1 MTTRLDVHGATS
13 IGKVRKV
20 NQDQFLVAELTKT
33 LKVVGTSLPG
43 ADGAQAHSNVQA
55 MLLAVADGV
64 GGSAAGERASA
75 LAVRAMADYALRV
88 MPLFDDP
95 NKPPSR
101 PVTSMLDSA
110 ARRADVSITDE
121 GDKVPEEKGMATTLT
136 LAYVVG
142 LRVHG
147 VHVGDSRAYLVRDG
161 KPTRLTRDHNIAQR
175 LVDEGVMTPEAAE
188 RSRMRHVLWNS
199 LGGQKGVTPDT
210 FDLWIQP
217 GDALV
222 LCTDG
227 LNKHVDEPT
236 IGRIVAESKSADAA
250 CLRLVQAADEGGG
263 TDNTAVVV
271 AIVPRAA

>member
-33 LKVVGTSLPG
+33 MKVVGTSLPG
-43 ADGAQAHSNVQA
+43 ADGAQAHSSVQA

-75 LAVRAMADYALRV
+75 LAVRAMADYALKV

-95 NKPPSR
+95 NKPPAR

-110 ARRADVSITDE
+110 ARRADVSITSE
-121 GDKVPEEKGMATTLT
+121 GEKVPEEKGMATTLT

-147 VHVGDSRAYLVRDG
+147 VHIGDSRAYLIRDG

-175 LVDEGVMTPEAAE
+175 LVDEGVLTPEAAE

-210 FDLWIQP
+210 FDLWAQP

-227 LNKHVDEPT
+227 LVKHVDEPT

-250 CLRLVQAADEGGG
+250 CLRLVQAADDGGG

-271 AIVPRAA
+271 AVVPRG